1 MLNASE
7 LKGIIINSISQK
19 KDAKQIHNLLAG
31 IINSY
36 LIQNLEIQGNYIGV
50 TPLGS
55 PDPMNG
61 PVKFRLIICSV
72 LGQKLLELAKQDM
85 NSWYKGLLIN
95 IQLTSI
101 LSPRG
106 DKVTLIAPS
115 LAFMSI
121 SNSQINIKGKT
132 LQESWLKITDSLVN
146 DIKTASPTPAPLPAV
161 GTGTGVVKLTKFN

>member
-1 MLNASE
+1 
-7 LKGIIINSISQK
+7 
-19 KDAKQIHNLLAG
+19 LAG

-132 LQESWLKITDSLVN
+132 L
-146 DIKTASPTPAPLPAV
+146 
-161 GTGTGVVKLTKFN
+161 